1 MSGKINRLHKHIK
14 MKDRTYEIM
23 DKKQFSRRHL
33 SEHSPLMKCE
43 DISES
48 LLKKKKT
55 PNKQDTSLETSVP
68 P

>member
-48 LLKKKKT
+48 LLKKKK
-55 PNKQDTSLETSVP
+55 NSQ
-68 P
+68 